1 MSQKYKYKALTAS
14 GDKVADY
21 LFAVDE
27 QTARAALKKQSL
39 IVISVELESGSN
51 FLSHEKK
58 ASSSDVEQS
67 TNQLA
72 TLLEN
77 GLRINDALEVLI
89 DTAPSQALGKVW
101 HEVFTDVQAGTT
113 LYKALQKYPE
123 LFDVLY
129 LEMTNIAENTGTL
142 PTVFRS
148 LSDNLAFQRDLKSKT
163 LQALTYP
170 LIIFMVCLSAIFAIF
185 NFVIPNMESVF
196 TSVKEL
202 PVYTQWLL
210 DSSRFVSQNN
220 LLIFALMAGFV
231 LTLITLWRQEK
242 TRQLLM
248 QWVSVIPF
256 LGTMIDKA
264 EQIRFSSAMSLTLQS
279 GLSLSDSLS
288 LSIKTLNSTV
298 NKQQLTQAK
307 NKVDN
312 GAPLAESLSSSY
324 FLDRISL
331 SLIKVGEQSGTLDG
345 SFVEVTRRSKS
356 DFESW
361 MIKLTSLLEPLLIL
375 VMGGIVGGVVVVMLL
390 SIVSVND
397 ISL

>member
-27 QTARAALKKQSL
+27 QAVRLALKKQSL
-39 IVISVELESGSN
+39 IVVSVELESAGS

-58 ASSSDVEQS
+58 ASASDVEQS

-101 HEVFTDVQAGTT
+101 HEVFTDVQAGTS

-163 LQALTYP
+163 IQALTYP
-170 LIIFMVCLSAIFAIF
+170 MIIFMVCLSAIFAIF

-196 TSVKEL
+196 TSATEL

-210 DSSRFVSQNN
+210 ESSRFVSQNN

-231 LTLITLWRQEK
+231 LAIMTLWRQES

-248 QWVSVIPF
+248 QWISATPF
-256 LGTMIDKA
+256 LGTMVDKA
-264 EQIRFSSAMSLTLQS
+264 EQIRFSSAMCLTLQS

-288 LSIKTLNSTV
+288 LSIKTLNSAT
-298 NKQQLTQAK
+298 NKQQLAQAK
-307 NKVDN
+307 IKVDN

-331 SLIKVGEQSGTLDG
+331 SLIKVGEQSGTLDS
-345 SFVEVTRRSKS
+345 SFVEVTRRAKT

>member
-1 MSQKYKYKALTAS
+1 MSQKYKYKALTTS

-21 LFAVDE
+21 LFAEDE
-27 QTARAALKKQSL
+27 KSARAALKKQSL
-39 IVISVELESGSN
+39 IVVSVELESATNSLTGS
-51 FLSHEKK
+51 KK
-58 ASSSDVEQS
+58 ASASDVEQS

-101 HEVFTDVQAGTT
+101 HEVFSDVQAGTS

-123 LFDVLY
+123 LFDMLY

-163 LQALTYP
+163 IQALTYP
-170 LIIFMVCLSAIFAIF
+170 MIIFMVCLTAIFAIF

-196 TSVKEL
+196 TSAKEL
-202 PVYTQWLL
+202 PAYTQWLL

-231 LTLITLWRQEK
+231 VILITLWRQEK

-288 LSIKTLNSTV
+288 LSIKTLNSAV
-298 NKQQLTQAK
+298 NKQQLGQAK
-307 NKVDN
+307 IKVDN

-331 SLIKVGEQSGTLDG
+331 SLIKVGEQSGTLDS
-345 SFVEVTRRSKS
+345 SFVEVTRRAKT

-375 VMGGIVGGVVVVMLL
+375 IMGGIVGGVVVVMLL

>member
-27 QTARAALKKQSL
+27 SAARTALKKQSL
-39 IVISVELESGSN
+39 IVVSVELDSANN
-51 FLSHEKK
+51 FFNHNKK
-58 ASSSDVEQS
+58 ASASDVEQS

-77 GLRINDALEVLI
+77 GLRINDALEVLV
-89 DTAPSQALGKVW
+89 DTAPSQALGNIW

-113 LYKALQKYPE
+113 LYKSLQKFPA

-129 LEMTNIAENTGTL
+129 LEMANIAENTGTL

-148 LSDNLAFQRDLKSKT
+148 LADNLAFQRDLKSKT
-163 LQALTYP
+163 IQALTYP
-170 LIIFMVCLSAIFAIF
+170 LIIFMVCLCAIFAIF

-196 TSVKEL
+196 TSATDL
-202 PVYTQWLL
+202 PAYTQWLL
-210 DSSRFVSQNN
+210 NSSRFVSQNN

-231 LTLITLWRQEK
+231 LAIITLWRQEK
-242 TRQLLM
+242 TRQILM
-248 QWVSVIPF
+248 QWVSVMPL
-256 LGTMIDKA
+256 LGTMVNKA

-298 NKQQLTQAK
+298 NKQQLELAK
-307 NKVDN
+307 IKVDS
-312 GAPLAESLSSSY
+312 GSPLSESLSSSY

-331 SLIKVGEQSGTLDG
+331 SLIKVGEQSGTLDS
-345 SFVEVTRRSKS
+345 SFAEVTRRAKT

>member
-14 GDKVADY
+14 GDKVVDY

-27 QTARAALKKQSL
+27 TSARAALKKQSL
-39 IVISVELESGSN
+39 IVVAVELESGNNFFSN
-51 FLSHEKK
+51 EKK
-58 ASSSDVEQS
+58 ASASDVEQS

-77 GLRINDALEVLI
+77 GLRINDALEVLV
-89 DTAPSQALGKVW
+89 DTAPSQALGKIW
-101 HEVFTDVQAGTT
+101 HEVFTDVQSGTT
-113 LYKALQKYPE
+113 LYHSLQKYPE

-142 PTVFRS
+142 PPVFRS
-148 LSDNLAFQRDLKSKT
+148 LADNLAFQRDLRSKT
-163 LQALTYP
+163 IQALTYP
-170 LIIFMVCLSAIFAIF
+170 LIIFMVCFSAIFAIF

-196 TSVKEL
+196 TSAAEL
-202 PVYTQWLL
+202 PAYTQWLL

-220 LLIFALMAGFV
+220 MLIFLLMASFV
-231 LTLITLWRQEK
+231 VATIALWQQQKMRQ
-242 TRQLLM
+242 TIM
-248 QWVSVIPF
+248 QWISAVPF
-256 LGTMIDKA
+256 LGTMINKA

-288 LSIKTLNSTV
+288 LSIKTINSEV
-298 NKQQLTQAK
+298 NKQQLELAK
-307 NKVDN
+307 VKVDN
-312 GAPLAESLSSSY
+312 GSPLAESLSSSY

-331 SLIKVGEQSGTLDG
+331 SLIKVGEQSGTLDS
-345 SFVEVTRRSKS
+345 SFNEVTRRAKTN
-356 DFESW
+356 FESW
-361 MIKLTSLLEPLLIL
+361 MLKLTSLLEPLLIII
-375 VMGGIVGGVVVVMLL
+375 MGGVVGGVVVVMLL

>member
-1 MSQKYKYKALTAS
+1 MSQKFTYKALTAT

-27 QTARAALKKQSL
+27 HTARTTLKQQSL
-39 IVISVELESGSN
+39 IVISLQAETANG
-51 FLSHEKK
+51 FLSYEKK
-58 ASSSDVEQS
+58 ASASDIEQS

-101 HEVFTDVQAGTT
+101 HQVFSDVQAGTS

-142 PTVFRS
+142 PVVFRS

-163 LQALTYP
+163 IQALTYP
-170 LIIFMVCLSAIFAIF
+170 MIIFMVCVCAVFAIF

-196 TSVKEL
+196 TSANEL
-202 PVYTQWLL
+202 PGYTVWLL
-210 DSSRFVSQNN
+210 DTSRFVSENN
-220 LLIFALMAGFV
+220 LLIFTLMAGFV
-231 LTLITLWRQEK
+231 VMIIALWRQES

-248 QWVSVIPF
+248 QWVAVVPF
-256 LGTMIDKA
+256 LGAMLNKA
-264 EQIRFSSAMSLTLQS
+264 EQIRFSSAMSLTLKS
-279 GLSLSDSLS
+279 GLSLSDSLA
-288 LSIKTLNSTV
+288 LSIKTLNSTL
-298 NKQQLTQAK
+298 NKQQLLQAK
-307 NKVDN
+307 IKVDN

-331 SLIKVGEQSGTLDG
+331 SLIKVGEQSGTLDS
-345 SFVEVTRRSKS
+345 SFVEVTRRSKT

-375 VMGGIVGGVVVVMLL
+375 IMGGIVGGVVVVMLL